1 MPAAKKT
8 KKKVKPKKA
17 GKGSSSKTLDIGAI
31 VTRPGSSADNHT
43 GGWRALRPVWNK
55 EKCTQCMICWT
66 YCPDMAI
73 PQKDGKRTETDFDYC
88 KGCGICKQV
97 CPFAAITMEKEEK

>member
-1 MPAAKKT
+1 MADKKQPKT
-8 KKKVKPKKA
+8 KKENKKE
-17 GKGSSSKTLDIGAI
+17 KGADLEIGAV
-31 VTRPGSSADNHT
+31 VTSPGNSVENKT

-55 EKCTQCMICWT
+55 EKCTQCMICWM

-73 PQKDGKRTETDFDYC
+73 PQKNGKRTETDLDFC

-97 CPFAAITMEKEEK
+97 CTFGAITMEKEKK